1 MKRKS
6 GRTTGVDAGGSMG
19 TDSDTEISRNCA
31 TSWRKRHQLFV
42 MCQRVI
48 AVAILSCV
56 LLAPSRSYS
65 RPTPNHGD
73 RAVLELL
80 ASGKRTDAIARARE
94 QVLEILQHE
103 NACTAWFQETV
114 SDPAEV
120 FQSLHFELEQKGPS
134 FVYTMQDS
142 EHRQLFKQP
151 WAARSFE
158 NGGRNS
164 VVEVNVNG
172 SFFNRTSAII
182 QLEPSGALPRS
193 GSFYKMAIATFPG
206 NTAEAQ
212 ITILL
217 HELGHVV
224 GRLPEDGDSW
234 DGQSSR
240 NTSEVLRHC
249 GSETRLAAHSGS
261 RSRN

>member
-1 MKRKS
+1 
-6 GRTTGVDAGGSMG
+6 
-19 TDSDTEISRNCA
+19 
-31 TSWRKRHQLFV
+31 
-42 MCQRVI
+42 
-48 AVAILSCV
+48 
-56 LLAPSRSYS
+56 
-65 RPTPNHGD
+65 
-73 RAVLELL
+73 VLELS
-80 ASGKRTDAIARARE
+80 ASGKRTGAIARARE

-103 NACTAWFQETV
+103 NACTAWFQGAV

-120 FQSLHFELEQKGPS
+120 FQSLHFELEQTGPS
-134 FVYTMQDS
+134 FVYTMKDS

-164 VVEVNVNG
+164 VIEVNVNG
-172 SFFNRTSAII
+172 SFFNRNSAVI
-182 QLEPSGALPRS
+182 QLEPSGALPRRV
-193 GSFYKMAIATFPG
+193 GYYKLTIASFPG
-206 NTAEAQ
+206 DTTEAQ

-234 DGQSSR
+234 DGRSSR

-249 GSETRLAAHSGS
+249 GNETRVAAQNGS
-261 RSRN
+261 RGRN